1 MGAPVWTQSPRDWMP
16 PLRDMSLT
24 MVMDIMFMVL
34 TTTERDPPMLR
45 LRLTQKHFMDTPVT
59 PSPTV
64 ELPPPTLPWDTPWPT
79 LPGVSPTPPTLGSA
93 PTTSVPSS
101 LARQTVS
108 TDCSNIKFC

>member
-1 MGAPVWTQSPRDWMP
+1 
-16 PLRDMSLT
+16 
-24 MVMDIMFMVL
+24 MDIMFMVL

-45 LRLTQKHFMDTPVT
+45 LRLTQKHFMDIMVTLTVWATTSAMLVMDTPVT
-59 PSPTV
+59 PLPTV
-64 ELPPPTLPWDTPWPT
+64 ELPPPMLPWDTPWPT
-79 LPGVSPTPPTLGSA
+79 PPGVSPTPPTLGSA

>member
-45 LRLTQKHFMDTPVT
+45 LRLTQKHFMDIMVTLTVWATTSAMLVMDTPVT

-64 ELPPPTLPWDTPWPT
+64 ELPPPTLE
-79 LPGVSPTPPTLGSA
+79 SA

-101 LARQTVS
+101 PARQTVS

>member
-1 MGAPVWTQSPRDWMP
+1 
-16 PLRDMSLT
+16 
-24 MVMDIMFMVL
+24 MDIMFTVL
-34 TTTERDPPMLR
+34 TTTEKAPPMLR
-45 LRLTQKHFMDTPVT
+45 LRLTQKHFMDIMVTLTVWATTSAMLVMDTPVT

-64 ELPPPTLPWDTPWPT
+64 ELLPPTLPWDTPWPT
-79 LPGVSPTPPTLGSA
+79 LPEVSPTPPTLGSA